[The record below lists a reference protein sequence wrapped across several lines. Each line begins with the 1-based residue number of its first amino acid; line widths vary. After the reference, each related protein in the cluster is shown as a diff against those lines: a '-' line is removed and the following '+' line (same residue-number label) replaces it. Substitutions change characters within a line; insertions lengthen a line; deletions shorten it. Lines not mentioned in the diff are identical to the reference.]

1 MSRGSGAH
9 PPQEGPSTPNS
20 GGFQVSSGANQSRLG
35 NPPVWEQIQ
44 SCNSRDMGFAVDR
57 TRVPEF
63 RRDCR

>member
-9 PPQEGPSTPNS
+9 PPQEGPSTVIPGVLRVS
-20 GGFQVSSGANQSRLG
+20 GGANQSRLG
-35 NPPVWEQIQ
+35 NPPVWEQIW
-44 SCNSRDMGFAVDR
+44 SCNTRDMGFALDR